1 MLYEFGAYIWRG
13 LFMEGLVFEIFT
25 VDVGYKRGTL
35 LQQAALMFI
44 GLELTV
50 KNGKRAFL
58 CIVIFFLACI
68 TNGYY
73 VFMRSFLEKKAVGFS
88 QWMKF

>member
-1 MLYEFGAYIWRG
+1 MLYEFEAYIWRG

-25 VDVGYKRGTL
+25 VDVGYKRRTL

-58 CIVIFFLACI
+58 CIVIFFWLVLLMVTMFLCEAFWRKKFL
-68 TNGYY
+68 NG
-73 VFMRSFLEKKAVGFS
+73 
-88 QWMKF
+88 

>member
-58 CIVIFFLACI
+58 CIVIFFWLVLLMVTMFLCEA
-68 TNGYY
+68 
-73 VFMRSFLEKKAVGFS
+73 FWKKRQLSFLNG
-88 QWMKF
+88 